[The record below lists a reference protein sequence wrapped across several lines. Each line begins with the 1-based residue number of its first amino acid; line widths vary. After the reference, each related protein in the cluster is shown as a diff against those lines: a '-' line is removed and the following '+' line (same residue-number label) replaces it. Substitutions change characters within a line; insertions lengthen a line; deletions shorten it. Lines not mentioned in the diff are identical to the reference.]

1 MSCPDRD
8 TLLLDELGELP
19 VNGRQALRAHIESC
33 GRCLDERSALR
44 RVMASLRPAEAV
56 MMEASG
62 DETAFSARLL
72 AAVSVTPQERRPP
85 ERRWHLRRTAVT
97 GTLAA
102 AAMGAVWLWVSPR
115 ANVRPPASE
124 ERAQRVA
131 GTFVARGA
139 PAAAGER
146 LSAEILLV
154 HGGHLQPLA
163 GAAVRRSDALAV
175 RVTNLS
181 GTEAQVM
188 AFAWDAAGEVHWLYP
203 AYLDARTNPRSVPI
217 AAGAR
222 DRLLD
227 DVVQPDA
234 PHAGPL
240 RLVTL
245 GPPRP
250 LTVMVDE
257 ARRPST
263 PAGQR
268 RTADIASLFPH
279 VIAREWSARWENAQ

>member
-19 VNGRQALRAHIESC
+19 VNGRQALWAHVESC
-33 GRCLDERSALR
+33 GRCRDERAALR
-44 RVMASLRPAEAV
+44 RVMASLRPTEAV
-56 MMEASG
+56 MGDSG
-62 DETAFSARLL
+62 DGAAFSARLV
-72 AAVSVTPQERRPP
+72 AAVSVTPQERRPAGP
-85 ERRWHLRRTAVT
+85 RWRLRRTAVAA
-97 GTLAA
+97 TLAA
-102 AAMGAVWLWVSPR
+102 AAMGAVWLLASPR

-124 ERAQRVA
+124 ERAPGVA
-131 GTFVARGA
+131 GTFAARGG
-139 PAAAGER
+139 PAAAQP

-154 HGGHLQPLA
+154 RGGRLQPLA

-181 GTEAQVM
+181 GTEAHVM

-203 AYLDARTNPRSVPI
+203 AYLDARTNPRSVPV

-222 DRLLD
+222 DRLLN

-245 GPPRP
+245 VAPSP
-250 LTVMVDE
+250 LTVKDVE
-257 ARRPST
+257 ARLAET
-263 PAGQR
+263 PARQR
-268 RTADIASLFPH
+268 RTADMASLFPH
-279 VIAREWSARWENAQ
+279 VIAREWSARWETAP